1 MKEYMTFQ
9 PIKSVVQRK
18 VSPWGRFG
26 VAFLLLFAV
35 LFISSCSDDD
45 NDTSD
50 EVWKLKNEQALE
62 EIAHNPEYTE
72 LKSLSNAGSIYYKVL
87 KAGEAGGKR
96 PLHTSRAEVYYK
108 GMFAVTDEEKGI
120 TKGDVFDS
128 KLFDDGA
135 PFRVA
140 MSLDV
145 ADYSLS
151 LNPNGYGVEITGWL
165 DALQYMVVGDKWEI
179 WIPYQLGYGVYDSN
193 SRNGA
198 PIKGNSTLV
207 YEIELM
213 KVIDIDEF

>member
-9 PIKSVVQRK
+9 PIKSIVQRK

-140 MSLDV
+140 MSASV
-145 ADYSLS
+145 ANSSS
-151 LNPNGYGVEITGWL
+151 LNGYSTVITGWI
-165 DALQYMVVGDKWEI
+165 DALQYMVVGDKWEV
-179 WIPYQLGYGVYDSN
+179 WIPYQLGYGEIASGSIPAYSV
-193 SRNGA
+193 
-198 PIKGNSTLV
+198 LCF
-207 YEIELM
+207 EIELI
-213 KVIDIDEF
+213 KVIDRDEF